1 MVSHEN
7 ISHDNIYR
15 NLSISE
21 IFHMFKKQHEDFER
35 EMKELEKEIALFR
48 QMNDT
53 NNFDECA

>member
-1 MVSHEN
+1 
-7 ISHDNIYR
+7 
-15 NLSISE
+15 
-21 IFHMFKKQHEDFER
+21 MFKKQHEDFER